1 MDKYQYR
8 ERHDECLEMVLL
20 KLDMVS
26 NIVYNQSRKRLIRWL
41 RLMKAKSKN
50 EINEI
55 AGSDEMMNKAI
66 KYMEEFL
73 NDKEIQDV
81 YDKITDVEYYA
92 KKEGKTEGKKEN
104 AMEIA
109 KSMLLDKIDMKKVA
123 KYTGLSINQL
133 EALK

>member
-1 MDKYQYR
+1 
-8 ERHDECLEMVLL
+8 
-20 KLDMVS
+20 
-26 NIVYNQSRKRLIRWL
+26 
-41 RLMKAKSKN
+41 MKAKSKN

>member
-1 MDKYQYR
+1 MA
-8 ERHDECLEMVLL
+8 
-20 KLDMVS
+20 
-26 NIVYNQSRKRLIRWL
+26 
-41 RLMKAKSKN
+41 AKSKK
-50 EINEI
+50 EMKEI
-55 AGSDEMMNKAI
+55 AGSDEIMNKAI

-73 NDKEIQDV
+73 NDEEIQDV

-92 KKEGKTEGKKEN
+92 KKEGQAEGRREGKKEN

-109 KSMLLDKIDMKKVA
+109 KSMLLDKIDIKKVA